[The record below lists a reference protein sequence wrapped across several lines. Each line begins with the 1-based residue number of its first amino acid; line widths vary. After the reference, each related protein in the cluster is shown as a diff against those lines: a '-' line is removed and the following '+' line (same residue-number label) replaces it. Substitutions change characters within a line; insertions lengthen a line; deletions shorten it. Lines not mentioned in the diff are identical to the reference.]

1 VINAGREDRAG
12 QHNTR
17 KGVDGHMGFFR
28 VIGGLLVA
36 LLVVGLGAAIY
47 QPGFNVGAAG
57 AAGVAGGAV
66 PVVVGPG
73 YGYGWGW
80 GWGFGGG
87 LFHLLGFIFF
97 VFIFFAILRAI
108 FGGHRRGWG
117 RGWGPGGYG
126 DHPGHGDHPGQQFGP
141 WEDRARQVHDEWH
154 RRQDAPGAAG
164 PTTPTGPTGPSTP
177 SGDSGSGNTPAGGN
191 PA

>member
-1 VINAGREDRAG
+1 
-12 QHNTR
+12 
-17 KGVDGHMGFFR
+17 MGFFR

-47 QPGFNVGAAG
+47 QTGFNVGATG
-57 AAGVAGGAV
+57 AAGVAVGAT
-66 PVVVGPG
+66 PVVVGPA
-73 YGYGWGW
+73 YGYGW

-108 FGGHRRGWG
+108 FGSHRRGMGSGWG
-117 RGWGPGGYG
+117 RGWGPRGWGPSGY
-126 DHPGHGDHPGQQFGP
+126 GDHPGQQFGP

-154 RRQDAPGAAG
+154 RRQDAPGATG
-164 PTTPTGPTGPSTP
+164 PTTGPRPTEPSTP
-177 SGDSGSGNTPAGGN
+177 AGDAGSGNAPTGGN

>member
-1 VINAGREDRAG
+1 MR
-12 QHNTR
+12 
-17 KGVDGHMGFFR
+17 FFK
-28 VIGGLLVA
+28 VVGGLILA
-36 LLVVGLGAAIY
+36 ILAVGLAGAIY
-47 QPGFNVGAAG
+47 QTGFVAG
-57 AAGVAGGAV
+57 AAGGAA
-66 PVVVGPG
+66 PAVVGPA

-97 VFIFFAILRAI
+97 VFLFFALLRAL

-117 RGWGPGGYG
+117 SGPRGWGQGWGPG
-126 DHPGHGDHPGQQFGP
+126 DHGTQGPNQFGP

-154 RRQDAPGAAG
+154 RRQDAPAAG
-164 PTTPTGPTGPSTP
+164 GASRPDDRPGS
-177 SGDSGSGNTPAGGN
+177 SGSGDTPAGGN

>member
-1 VINAGREDRAG
+1 MR
-12 QHNTR
+12 
-17 KGVDGHMGFFR
+17 FFKI
-28 VIGGLLVA
+28 VGGLVLAVLA
-36 LLVVGLGAAIY
+36 IGLAGAIY
-47 QPGFNVGAAG
+47 QTGFVAG
-57 AAGVAGGAV
+57 AAGGAQ
-66 PVVVGPG
+66 PVVVGPA

-97 VFIFFAILRAI
+97 IFLFFALLRAL

-117 RGWGPGGYG
+117 QGWGPGDHGN
-126 DHPGHGDHPGQQFGP
+126 HPGSSQFGP

-154 RRQDAPGAAG
+154 RRQDAPPADRTSNQPDDRPGNA
-164 PTTPTGPTGPSTP
+164 
-177 SGDSGSGNTPAGGN
+177 GSGNAPTGGN